1 MTTPV
6 LATVAVINT
15 LQSLWEQQSKKQ
27 EMIQKRR
34 EQLESSA
41 RSNSEK
47 KFSYYANEKTRAREK
62 YETSVKKYEDDLE
75 KYRINIE
82 KKIAEEKEKLENY
95 LKYCEEGMIVKI
107 DEDSDK
113 VITGH
118 KFDLKAINE
127 KIESTEKLMEVAQ
140 ERDSKK
146 MKELRDDMKR
156 EEDAR
161 RQREINMIYGSRIPK
176 SPEAPKSP
184 VAYVVKTQEEI
195 EAQEAEDKAKQA
207 AYLANFGNFNSVPL
221 KDPIKQQKLNEA
233 IEAKKKF
240 NEEIRPSLTAE
251 ELQVFDDKD
260 YMEQTDRRRI
270 HVMNLEE
277 AKKAI
282 AFLAD
287 DIKKLRTFRNESMN
301 LPSEKDWDDFDM
313 LKKSYQIEV
322 IEKSNRNDRV
332 KTVKRLL
339 KKRD

>member
-1 MTTPV
+1 MS
-6 LATVAVINT
+6 ATVAVIST
-15 LQSLWEQQSKKQ
+15 LQNLWEQQSKKQ

-34 EQLESSA
+34 EQLEGAA

-47 KFSYYANEKTRAREK
+47 KFNYYASEKTRARDK
-62 YETSVKKYEDDLE
+62 CETAIKKYEDDLE
-75 KYRINIE
+75 KYRISIE
-82 KKIAEEKEKLENY
+82 KKINEEKEKLENY
-95 LKYCEEGMIVKI
+95 LKYCDDGMTVKI

-127 KIESTEKLMEVAQ
+127 KVEATEILFKEAQ

-146 MKELRDDMKR
+146 LKEM
-156 EEDAR
+156 
-161 RQREINMIYGSRIPK
+161 REIEQRQLDAIKRREMNMIYGSRERAPTVIP
-176 SPEAPKSP
+176 
-184 VAYVVKTQEEI
+184 VVSMKTQEEI
-195 EAQEAEDKAKQA
+195 EAEEAEEKAKKA
-207 AYLANFGNFNSVPL
+207 AYVAQFENFNTTPM

-240 NEEIRPSLTAE
+240 NEEIRPALTSE
-251 ELQVFDDKD
+251 ELEVFDDKD

-270 HVMNLEE
+270 HLMTLEE

-282 AFLAD
+282 EFLAD
-287 DIKKLRTFRNESMN
+287 DVKKLRSFRNESMN

-332 KTVKRLL
+332 KTIKRLL
-339 KKRD
+339 KRRD